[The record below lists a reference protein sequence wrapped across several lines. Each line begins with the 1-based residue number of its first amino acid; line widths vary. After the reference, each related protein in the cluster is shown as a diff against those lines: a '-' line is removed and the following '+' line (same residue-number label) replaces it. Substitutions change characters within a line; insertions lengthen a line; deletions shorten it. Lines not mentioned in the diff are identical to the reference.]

1 MSEITCPNC
10 GSVRPNV
17 FCGYCGQNSRDY
29 NDSFWTIVKDAIGEM
44 FELDGR
50 VIRSIRS
57 IFRHPGQLSLAFAEN
72 RRANFV
78 NPFRLFMFTTILW
91 FFLFGLNFPTP
102 GDRPEVDMDTSSVV
116 SDESERER
124 PHVPAPVRI
133 AVNIDPEALKESES
147 DFSAGIEILRGHL
160 EGDRA
165 RKLDEMLAADEE
177 ARRLGP
183 VRGIAHLLNAQPDIP
198 QWLQR
203 LMANV
208 VVDAVHSP
216 QLLINELIDNLP
228 LMMFVLLP
236 WYAIL
241 LMLFFGRQGRRF
253 IHHLVFAIHVHS
265 FSFIV
270 LTIGFLTPESGPSA
284 DASYWDKAWVLFD
297 QLLFVA
303 LMVHTYFAFRRF
315 YGQAH
320 FRTLV
325 KYFSLGF
332 FYLWGLAP
340 AFSLVI
346 VLLLTDYL

>member
-1 MSEITCPNC
+1 MSEVTCPNC
-10 GSVRPNV
+10 GSIRPNA

-29 NDSFWTIVKDAIGEM
+29 DVSFWIVLKDAIGEM

-50 VIRSIRS
+50 VIRSIKS
-57 IFRHPGQLSLAFAEN
+57 ILLHPGQLSLAFVEN
-72 RRANFV
+72 RRASFV

-91 FFLFGLNFPTP
+91 FFLFGITFPTP
-102 GDRPEVDMDTSSVV
+102 GDGPTIGTSPAVEQ
-116 SDESERER
+116 ESESKPPRGLGPR
-124 PHVPAPVRI
+124 PVRI
-133 AVNIDPEALKESES
+133 TVNIDPETREQSEA

-160 EGDRA
+160 EGNRT
-165 RKLDEMLAADEE
+165 RKLDEVLAANER
-177 ARRLGP
+177 AQRLGP
-183 VRGIAHLLNAQPDIP
+183 LRGVAHLLNAQPDIP

-203 LMANV
+203 LLANV

-216 QLLINELIDNLP
+216 QLLINEFFDNLP
-228 LMMFVLLP
+228 LMMVVLLP

-241 LMLFFGRQGRRF
+241 LMVFFGREGRRF

-270 LTIGFLTPESGPSA
+270 LTIGLLTPGSGPSP
-284 DASYWDKAWVLFD
+284 DESYWDRAWEIFD
-297 QLLFVA
+297 QLVFLF
-303 LMVHTYFAFRRF
+303 LMIHTYLAFRRF
-315 YGQAH
+315 YGQGH
-320 FRTLV
+320 IRTLI

>member
-1 MSEITCPNC
+1 MSEVTCPNC
-10 GSVRPNV
+10 GSIRPNS
-17 FCGYCGQNSRDY
+17 FCGHCGQNSRDY
-29 NDSFWTIVKDAIGEM
+29 NDSLWTVLKDAIGEM

-57 IFRHPGQLSLAFAEN
+57 IVLHPGQLSLAFAEN
-72 RRANFV
+72 QRASFV
-78 NPFRLFMFTTILW
+78 NPFRLFMFTAILW
-91 FFLFGLNFPTP
+91 FFLFGISLPTP
-102 GDRPEVDMDTSSVV
+102 GDRPFVPKSAASDVV
-116 SDESERER
+116 EETESERPRR
-124 PHVPAPVRI
+124 PGPVQI
-133 AVNIDPEALKESES
+133 SVNIDQETLKQSED
-147 DFSAGIEILRGHL
+147 DFSAGIEILRGQL
-160 EGDRA
+160 EGDRE
-165 RKLDEMLAADEE
+165 RKLNEMLAANEQ

-183 VRGIAHLLNAQPDIP
+183 IRGVAHLLNAQPDTP

-208 VVDAVHSP
+208 IVDAVHSP
-216 QLLINELIDNLP
+216 QMLLNEFIDNLP
-228 LMMFVLLP
+228 LMMVVLLP

-241 LMLFFGRQGRRF
+241 LMVFFGRAGRRF

-270 LTIGFLTPESGPSA
+270 LTIVLLTPESTRST
-284 DASYWDKAWVLFD
+284 DSSYWYKVWEVFD
-297 QLLFVA
+297 QIVVLS

-315 YGQAH
+315 YGQAY
-320 FRTLV
+320 FRTFV